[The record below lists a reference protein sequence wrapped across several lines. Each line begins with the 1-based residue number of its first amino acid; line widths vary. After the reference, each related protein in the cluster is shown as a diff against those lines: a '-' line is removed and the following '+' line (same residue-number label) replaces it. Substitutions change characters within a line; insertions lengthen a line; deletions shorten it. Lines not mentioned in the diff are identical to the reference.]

1 MNKWQKFRTV
11 AGITGAACAITH
23 IINRI
28 IFSASVSMQVTDT
41 QERITYKWKFG
52 DISYTKKGSKSPV
65 LLIHDLNSISSS
77 YEWSNVRDELAKT
90 HTVYAIDL
98 LGCGYSTKPSITYT
112 AYLYVQ
118 LIEDFI
124 KNVIGRRTDVVVTGD
139 SCPAVIMA
147 CYNNSALFNNIVLVN
162 PQSLEE
168 CAQIPGKR
176 KNIFK
181 ILLNT
186 SLIGNSIY
194 NMHVSKKS
202 IKEICSTKLFYK
214 IGGVPNSTIN
224 ALHEIAHLGGFSSR
238 YLFASARCRYTCA
251 NINNALA
258 AINNNIFIIAGDNA
272 INMKNIVREYR
283 AVNPI
288 IESAV
293 IPRSR
298 HLPQFEHPV
307 RFARQLG
314 IFI

>member
-52 DISYTKKGSKSPV
+52 DISYTKKGNKSPI

-118 LIEDFI
+118 LIGDFI
-124 KNVIGRRTDVVVTGD
+124 
-139 SCPAVIMA
+139 
-147 CYNNSALFNNIVLVN
+147 
-162 PQSLEE
+162 
-168 CAQIPGKR
+168 

-202 IKEICSTKLFYK
+202 IKELCGTKLFYK

-238 YLFASARCRYTCA
+238 YLFASARCHYTCA

-258 AINNNIFIIAGDNA
+258 SINNNIFIIAGDNA
-272 INMKNIVREYR
+272 VNMKNIVREYR

-293 IPRSR
+293 IPRSK